1 MTIEPIINHF
11 TSFPLAHS
19 IFNLKLYLFNISL
32 PILIGLATICLRISI
47 IRKLNRYYGYLAWKQ
62 SWIQQFDRSSDF
74 HRILYHSVGLMRRKL
89 ESKALRGCVVTLQFD
104 LFQLTE
110 KCIEANITSTGGNI
124 AALSG
129 ALSGA
134 VYGGCVTAGHL
145 AQRSLS
151 RNDAAIL

>member
-1 MTIEPIINHF
+1 
-11 TSFPLAHS
+11 
-19 IFNLKLYLFNISL
+19 
-32 PILIGLATICLRISI
+32 
-47 IRKLNRYYGYLAWKQ
+47 
-62 SWIQQFDRSSDF
+62 
-74 HRILYHSVGLMRRKL
+74 MRRKL

-151 RNDAAIL
+151 RNDAAILQLAKCKLWKWKVRFRSRADDVDQLIVIKRI